1 MKMKSVVK
9 KKFQEVVNRN
19 KEGFTTIEL
28 IIVIVI
34 VGILSAIAIPKISSI
49 SDVDLYATARQV
61 KSDIRFAQQL
71 AMSKFM
77 KTTITFA
84 GGSDTYTISDSGGV
98 AIGNGNKFLPP
109 NSRATF
115 GANYSY
121 QFNSTGAPTDI
132 GGLGWTVV
140 ISSGGQS
147 EQVVVSNVTGRATI
161 P

>member
-1 MKMKSVVK
+1 MKIRVT
-9 KKFQEVVNRN
+9 KKFQKVVNKN
-19 KEGFTTIEL
+19 EKGFTIIEL

-34 VGILSAIAIPKISSI
+34 AGILSAIAIPKISSI

-84 GGSDTYTISDSGGV
+84 GGADTYTISDSGGV
-98 AIGNGNKFLPP
+98 IGNGNKSLPP

-121 QFNSTGAPTDI
+121 QFNSTGAPSATN
-132 GGLGWTVV
+132 GWTVV
-140 ISSGGQS
+140 ISSGAQS